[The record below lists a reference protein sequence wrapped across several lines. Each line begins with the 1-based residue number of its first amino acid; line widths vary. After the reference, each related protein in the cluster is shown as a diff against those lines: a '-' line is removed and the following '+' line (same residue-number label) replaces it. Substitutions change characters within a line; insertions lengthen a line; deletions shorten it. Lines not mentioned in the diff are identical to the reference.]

1 MTVSEYMSQWIELR
15 AAALAPR
22 TLECYRDQLRLH
34 IAPAIGS
41 RKLSALKP
49 EHVSRLLSDLR
60 AAGKSRTAQLC
71 FILIRA
77 VMSAAVRDRRIRR
90 NPCDALTP
98 PRHRQA
104 PPKWWTPDE
113 LRTFLSASRHSPFY
127 AAWQLALCCGLRRGE
142 LIGLRW
148 VDVDRAAALLRIRN
162 QRQRIIGVGVIDAPP
177 KSAAGVRDIPIPFA
191 LLQILDAHAV
201 NQQAA
206 ALLRGAA
213 PPAYVITGA
222 TGKPISPEAI
232 ADALAADI
240 AAAGVRP
247 INLHG
252 LRHSM
257 ATLAVSLGVS
267 MRVLQTILGHSSY
280 STTANIYTHV
290 LHTDQA
296 AALDKINRSMI

>member
-1 MTVSEYMSQWIELR
+1 MTVAQWFSQWIELR

-34 IAPAIGS
+34 IAPAIGA
-41 RKLSALKP
+41 RKLTALKP
-49 EHVSRLLSDLR
+49 EHISRMLSDLI
-60 AAGKSRTAQLC
+60 AAGQSRTAQLC
-71 FILIRA
+71 FVLVRA
-77 VMSAAVRDRRIRR
+77 ALTAAVRDRRIRH
-90 NPCDALTP
+90 NPCDALSP
-98 PRHRQA
+98 PRHRPA
-104 PPKWWTPDE
+104 PPKWWTPEE
-113 LRTFLSASRHSPFY
+113 LRTFVAKTAHSPFC

-148 VDVDRAAALLRIRN
+148 LDVDRSAGLLRIRN
-162 QRQRIIGVGVIDAPP
+162 QRQRITGVGVIDAPP
-177 KSAAGVRDIPIPFA
+177 KSASGVRDIPIPPG
-191 LLQILDAHAV
+191 LMQILDEHAV
-201 NQQAA
+201 SQQAA
-206 ALLRGAA
+206 ALLIGIK
-213 PPAYVITGA
+213 PVYVVSPDGR
-222 TGKPISPEAI
+222 PISPEAI
-232 ADALAADI
+232 GDALAADI

-257 ATLAVSLGVS
+257 ATLALSLGVS

-296 AALDKINRSMI
+296 EALDKINRSMV